1 MRWSIALIALAAL
14 GQYTG
19 PDRGSPMGQ
28 PVGNIYEQ
36 YGRPYRTSLE
46 DIVMRPSFYSK
57 PPRNVRVEGIVD
69 LGRGEHF
76 RLVDRSSKVIL
87 IQAYNFDG
95 ARMMMGRSVEVVG
108 VVRELKDRYETFT
121 CGATTSGGQQ
131 LCQECPEPMCD
142 DPDLPNL
149 PESELA
155 GPRVSITVWSI
166 SGAGDFGGNETESED
181 TGTTILDIVDAP
193 GNWID
198 QSVTVTGQFCG
209 RGLCGPVSSASIK
222 NSDWQIR
229 RDDASIWVTGKKP
242 KGKGWQLNPGD
253 DGDTKWWLRVTGK
266 IVVVGDAVAIK
277 AKKLKLIRAPRE

>member
-1 MRWSIALIALAAL
+1 MRWAIALVALAPL

-19 PDRGSPMGQ
+19 PDRVRPLGQ

-36 YGRPYRTSLE
+36 YGRPYRAPLE

-69 LGRGEHF
+69 PGQGEHF
-76 RLVDRSSKVIL
+76 VLVDRSSKVVL

-95 ARMMMGRSVEVVG
+95 VRMMMGRSVEVVG
-108 VVRELKDRYETFT
+108 VVPELKDRYETFS

-149 PESELA
+149 PDSKLS
-155 GPRVSITVWSI
+155 GSRVSITAWSI
-166 SGAGDFGGNETESED
+166 SEVRDFGGNESESED
-181 TGTTILDIVDAP
+181 TGATILDIADAP
-193 GNWID
+193 ENWID

-222 NSDWQIR
+222 DSDWLIR
-229 RDDASIWVTGKKP
+229 RDGASIWVTGKKP
-242 KGKGWQLNPGD
+242 KGKGWELSPD
-253 DGDTKWWLRVTGK
+253 DGGDTKWWLRVTGK
-266 IVVVGDAVAIK
+266 VVVVGDAVAIK
-277 AKKLKLIRAPRE
+277 AKKLNLIRAPRE